1 MVKVL
6 NYSYYKNTFKGNLS
20 EDEFSSLAPFIN
32 DFVQQICEAY
42 IPSWNYKE
50 TLEEYGLNLDKAM
63 CYQIDF
69 INELG
74 GLKALNGAS
83 DADITSV
90 KTEEFT
96 YTMNQNIK
104 RFNGIPISPIAKTII
119 MKELRMHGYL
129 KRGLR

>member
-6 NYSYYKNTFKGNLS
+6 NYLYYKNTFKGSLS
-20 EDEFSSLAPFIN
+20 EDDFSSLASAIY
-32 DFVQQICEAY
+32 DLVQQICEAY
-42 IPSWNYKE
+42 IPSWEYRDS
-50 TLEEYGLNLDKAM
+50 LEEYGLNLDKAM

-74 GLKALNGAS
+74 GLKAMNGAS

-96 YTMNQNIK
+96 YAINQNIK
-104 RFNGIPISPIAKTII
+104 RFNGIPISPIAKNAI
-119 MKELRMHGYL
+119 MKELRIHGYL